1 MKAWKML
8 YEALVILMVVTY
20 GILLLSTPDNHPLL
34 TPENMDRIDW
44 AVIAFFLAEYIVRFV
59 RAPYKLAFVQK
70 NWFDLV
76 ALIPIDSAFRLARLI
91 RILRLVRIMK
101 ASPLLWNILQSKQ
114 IRLMLVFATVV
125 MIWSSTGIYF
135 LEKGINKSI
144 SNFGDA
150 LWWSIV
156 TTTTVGYG
164 DISPVSLGG
173 RIIAAFLML
182 TGIGMIGTITAGLAN
197 HWVDYFQDS
206 KQQSESVTEAEAK
219 AEAGAEAE
227 AEAEA
232 EKRPVHGEEGNRI
245 RQELTRQAEGWVN
258 RIGEL
263 TEEEYRTLLATLD
276 LLRQKEK

>member
-34 TPENMDRIDW
+34 TPENMDRIDGV
-44 AVIAFFLAEYIVRFV
+44 VIAFFLVEYIIRFV

-91 RILRLVRIMK
+91 RLLRLLRIMK

-114 IRLMLVFATVV
+114 IRLMLVFASVV

-135 LEKGINKSI
+135 LEKGLNKSI

-173 RIIAAFLML
+173 RIIAAFLMI

-206 KQQSESVTEAEAK
+206 KESQDSMQQEVPDTAKGLEKEQVTEA
-219 AEAGAEAE
+219 
-227 AEAEA
+227 
-232 EKRPVHGEEGNRI
+232 RPAVTMEGDRI
-245 RQELTRQAEGWVN
+245 RQELTRQAEGWVS
-258 RIGEL
+258 RIEEL
-263 TEEEYRTLLATLD
+263 SEDEYRTLLSTLD
-276 LLRQKEK
+276 MLRQKA